1 MKRAL
6 LTIFMAIT
14 AFGAFAN
21 GTQEINNEEVNFSV
35 EVQEFQPVKDIE
47 IKASSDIL
55 AVIEIEHDFEDE
67 KSPLIPKGTDG
78 LANYQKS

>member
-14 AFGAFAN
+14 AFGAFVN
-21 GTQEINNEEVNFSV
+21 GTQEISNEKVNFSV

-47 IKASSDIL
+47 IKASSDL
-55 AVIEIEHDFEDE
+55 F
-67 KSPLIPKGTDG
+67 L
-78 LANYQKS
+78 L